1 MDVELRG
8 VARRDTNSMLQNRSF
23 DMLSNFSYEQI
34 AEELKTMC
42 PVTYNLLAGMLD
54 LENYSEKKIAALSLI
69 YGVIMFK
76 RCKELSFIQRIN
88 TIILSDSG
96 ANTEVG

>member
-8 VARRDTNSMLQNRSF
+8 VARWDTISMLRSRSF
-23 DMLSNFSYEQI
+23 DMLSNYEQI
-34 AEELKTMC
+34 AVELKTMC